1 MNMRNFS
8 VNRHHVIAA
17 MLMLA
22 MSMSWSNAWA
32 SIIPAKKPAPTQ
44 CVALGSW
51 VIPGAGEATQRDVI
65 TRASKSSV
73 VLLGETHVNADHHR
87 WQLQTL
93 AALHAARPNM
103 VIGFEMFPRRV
114 QAALDKWIAGELTEK
129 EFLRAA
135 EWDRVW
141 NTDANLYLPLFHFAR
156 MNRIPMRAL
165 NIETSLRRQ
174 VAEKGFYSVPVE
186 EREGLTYPA
195 EPSPAYVDYLFP
207 IYKQHDRKHKSD
219 GEATSD
225 DPDFRRFIAGQQLW
239 DRAMAQILRQ
249 AAAESTGADKPLVVG
264 VMGTGHVLHGFGVAH
279 QLQDLGIKNVASL
292 LPWDSDKSCKNLI
305 KGVADA
311 VFGVLPHK
319 SESSRPQF
327 QRLGI
332 RYEMGRGGA
341 VVLQVEKNSIADEA
355 KLMDS
360 DVIVEMAGVPVK
372 ITDDVIAI
380 VRRQAPGTWLPIKI
394 LRDNEEMLVIAKFPA
409 HPS

>member
-1 MNMRNFS
+1 MRNFS
-8 VNRHHVIAA
+8 VDRLRDVAVVIL
-17 MLMLA
+17 LMVGV
-22 MSMSWSNAWA
+22 SWGSA
-32 SIIPAKKPAPTQ
+32 SATILPAKKPVPKN

-51 VIPGAGEATQRDVI
+51 VTPGAGETTQRDVI
-65 TRASKSSV
+65 ARAAKASV
-73 VLLGETHVNADHHR
+73 VLLGETHINADHHR

-93 AALHAARPNM
+93 AALHAVRPNL

-114 QAALDKWIAGELTEK
+114 QSALDKWVAGELTEK
-129 EFLRAA
+129 EFLRASD
-135 EWDRVW
+135 WDHVW

-195 EPSPAYVDYLFP
+195 EPSQAYVNYLFP
-207 IYKQHDRKHKSD
+207 IYKQHDRKHKSE
-219 GEATSD
+219 GEMTAE

-239 DRAMAQILRQ
+239 DRAMAQILQQ
-249 AAAESTGADKPLVVG
+249 AKVEFDGPDKPLVVG

-279 QLQDLGIKNVASL
+279 QLQHLGVKNVAAL
-292 LPWDSDKSCKNLI
+292 LPWDNDKSCKSLVT
-305 KGVADA
+305 GVADA
-311 VFGVLPHK
+311 VFGVLPHV

-341 VVLQVEKNSIADEA
+341 VVLQVEKDSIADDA

-360 DVIVEMAGVPVK
+360 DVIIEMAGTPVK
-372 ITDDVIAI
+372 VMDDVTAI

-394 LRDNEEMLVIAKFPA
+394 IRDSAEMLIIAKFPA
-409 HPS
+409 QRS